1 MMMIVVTSS
10 KDDLMMIPIYK
21 KGLFGFGAGVMLA
34 VNAATPVQG
43 FPPESIIPGFS
54 EMNGLGAAANRSL
67 LLSDVKNWEA
77 GGLDGEV
84 PKGLVECELTGA
96 PSCFWL
102 LSGHPTLLLFVSVL
116 PHCGVHI
123 GGVLA
128 ACVVVLP
135 H

>member
-1 MMMIVVTSS
+1 M
-10 KDDLMMIPIYK
+10 MMIPIYK
-21 KGLFGFGAGVMLA
+21 KGLFGFGAGVIFA
-34 VNAATPVQG
+34 VNAETPVQG

-67 LLSDVKNWEA
+67 LLSDVKNWET

-84 PKGLVECELTGA
+84 PKGLVELTGA
-96 PSCFWL
+96 PNCFWL
-102 LSGHPTLLLFVSVL
+102 LSGHPTLLLLVSEL

-128 ACVVVLP
+128 AGMLVLP